1 MSKKESKP
9 ISKDKQIAKL
19 KRELKAAK
27 LREVNNARVFAYA
40 LDLYRPDPPNILG
53 AKSTPAQEL
62 LTLAVKIS
70 DQHANSR
77 ITVTASPD
85 GATSVSIEPAT
96 PRITTEEPEEIEK
109 ENPALDTEFWDR
121 EGRTFSATAYAKD
134 KADKPTGPKI
144 IKPNDS
150 DGPAS
155 EPAKEPA
162 IKFISRIGFSYSLAE
177 ILFLR
182 KKPQGMTLAEWHT
195 VEVIQRNY
203 LGTKALQKESEPVA
217 ITLDDPNVIDR
228 LNEAF
233 AGAGF
238 KPVVDAAQA
247 KLNVLN
253 QQPYTRIVPKEIN
266 TTFANLNAK
275 DAIKKVSEALAEVAD
290 SPSELEVMQ
299 AELRKMGVPT

>member
-85 GATSVSIEPAT
+85 GTTSVSIEPAT
-96 PRITTEEPEEIEK
+96 PRITTEEPKAIEK
-109 ENPALDTEFWDR
+109 ENLALDTEFWDR
-121 EGRTFSATAYAKD
+121 EGRTFSATAYVKDKGDQNQQGIPMQVTVKGVDWATADLNAADTLIKVSEAYAKD
-134 KADKPTGPKI
+134 KAEKPIGPKI

-182 KKPQGMTLAEWHT
+182 EKPQGMALSEWHT
-195 VEVIQRNY
+195 VELIQRNY
-203 LGTKALQKESEPVA
+203 LGTKALQKAASLVTIDLGDRNA
-217 ITLDDPNVIDR
+217 IKR

-233 AGAGF
+233 TDAGF
-238 KPVVDAAQA
+238 QPVVDATQA
-247 KLNVLN
+247 KLDTLGDGL
-253 QQPYTRIVPKEIN
+253 K
-266 TTFANLNAK
+266 
-275 DAIKKVSEALAEVAD
+275 
-290 SPSELEVMQ
+290 Q
-299 AELRKMGVPT
+299 AGVPN

>member
-1 MSKKESKP
+1 MMSKKESKP

-27 LREVNNARVFAYA
+27 VRAVNNARVFAYA

-53 AKSTPAQEL
+53 VKKPNPAQDL

-85 GATSVSIEPAT
+85 GTTSVSIEPAT

-144 IKPNDS
+144 IKPDDN
-150 DGPAS
+150 DGPAII
-155 EPAKEPA
+155 PVIPV
-162 IKFISRIGFSYSLAE
+162 
-177 ILFLR
+177 
-182 KKPQGMTLAEWHT
+182 KKPSGDK
-195 VEVIQRNY
+195 Y
-203 LGTKALQKESEPVA
+203 
-217 ITLDDPNVIDR
+217 
-228 LNEAF
+228 
-233 AGAGF
+233 
-238 KPVVDAAQA
+238 QA
-247 KLNVLN
+247 YV
-253 QQPYTRIVPKEIN
+253 
-266 TTFANLNAK
+266 TT
-275 DAIKKVSEALAEVAD
+275 
-290 SPSELEVMQ
+290 P
-299 AELRKMGVPT
+299 

>member
-155 EPAKEPA
+155 EAAKEPA

-247 KLNVLN
+247 KLDVLN